1 MSCPRCGAGRVFRAG
16 DVASSGGEDPV
27 LDPRETLSGL
37 PECNHCGAIRY
48 DLVEAYRRAG
58 RLRAER
64 AEAHPANYRHADDA
78 MEAEPAPKPQT
89 PAEQD
94 ADRERRI
101 RRMVDECRAIEEA
114 GGGLYL
120 RFTLGD

>member
-1 MSCPRCGAGRVFRAG
+1 MSCPRCGAGCVIRAG
-16 DVASSGGEDPV
+16 GPATVGGEDEV
-27 LDPRETLSGL
+27 LHPSETLSGL

-48 DLVEAYRRAG
+48 DLIETYRR
-58 RLRAER
+58 R
-64 AEAHPANYRHADDA
+64 AHPANYRHADDA
-78 MEAEPAPKPQT
+78 MEAEPAPRPKT